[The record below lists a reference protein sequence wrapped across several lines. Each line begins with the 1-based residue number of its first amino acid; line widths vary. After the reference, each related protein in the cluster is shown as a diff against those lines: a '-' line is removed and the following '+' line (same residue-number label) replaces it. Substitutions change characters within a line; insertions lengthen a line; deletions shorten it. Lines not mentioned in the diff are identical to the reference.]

1 MLFGLFIN
9 RFIGLANRLRFSIK
23 FIEILAGQ
31 YYVIDVVVDII
42 FVFAVVVIMK

>member
-9 RFIGLANRLRFSIK
+9 RFIGLANRLRFSFK
-23 FIEILAGQ
+23 FIEILVGQ
-31 YYVIDVVVDII
+31 YYVINVVVDII